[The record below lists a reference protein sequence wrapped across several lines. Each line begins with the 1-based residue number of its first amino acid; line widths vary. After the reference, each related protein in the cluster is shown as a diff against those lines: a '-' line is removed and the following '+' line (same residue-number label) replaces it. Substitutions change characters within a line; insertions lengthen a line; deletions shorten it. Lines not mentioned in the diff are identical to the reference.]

1 MLAATTVAALALL
14 LPALAAAQTAPLSD
28 TGQTQCYNGTTLVP
42 CTAANTGNT
51 APYPGQDGR
60 FGRDAAQAA
69 GALPAKTGGGAA
81 GFDFTALDVGG
92 NATTPGGH
100 ACVKDNVTGLTWEV
114 KQNVPF
120 ARDEV
125 IVDWEVLVQRTPE
138 GQMEVVL
145 VAAKREIVEQYFNVV
160 KAAGLNPIIV
170 DTAAFA
176 LQNAIEATVG
186 FAPGQTIAVV
196 NVGSRFS
203 TIAMIRAGQPVFH
216 RNIAAGGDTFTEA
229 IRHRLAVSPEGA
241 EAYKVG
247 SGATTSAAEV
257 VPQEV
262 HRVLAQVSEQLAA
275 EFQRTVDFYVD
286 NTADAQLGR
295 VYLTGGSAL
304 VPQLPK
310 AIQDRARVPVEIFD
324 PFSRV
329 EVDARRFD
337 VEYLRANAPVAT
349 VAFGLALRAVGD
361 K

>member
-1 MLAATTVAALALL
+1 MARQCIGLDIGASSVKLVQVKQSRKGLSLQNFGIEPLPPNAVVDGAITDPNAVAAAIRSLTKRIHLRGKDIALAISGNSVIIRRLSIPAMEGAALAE
-14 LPALAAAQTAPLSD
+14 QME
-28 TGQTQCYNGTTLVP
+28 
-42 CTAANTGNT
+42 
-51 APYPGQDGR
+51 
-60 FGRDAAQAA
+60 
-69 GALPAKTGGGAA
+69 
-81 GFDFTALDVGG
+81 
-92 NATTPGGH
+92 
-100 ACVKDNVTGLTWEV
+100 WEV

-120 ARDEV
+120 ARDDV
-125 IVDWEVLVQRTPE
+125 IVDWEVLVQRTAE

-145 VAAKREIVEQYFNVV
+145 VAAKREIVEQYVSVV
-160 KAAGLNPIIV
+160 KAAGLNPVIV

-203 TIAMIRAGQPVFH
+203 TIAMVRAGQPVFH

-247 SGATTSAAEV
+247 SGAAALTADV

-286 NTADAQLGR
+286 NTADANLAR

-310 AIQDRARVPVEIFD
+310 AIQDRARVSVEIFD

-337 VEYLRANAPVAT
+337 VEYLRTNAPVAT
-349 VAFGLALRAVGD
+349 VAFGLALRAAGD